1 MWSRDAT
8 GKHLTGSGELAL
20 PGGSCHRGELHSMMA
35 ASPLFSELKGSL
47 SDESARIQQEFE
59 ISGDGRTAVAQRTR
73 LVEDILARLWRDIVS
88 PDEAKPANFALV
100 ATGGFGR
107 GWLFPYSDI
116 DLLFLFGDRNAE
128 QAFKDP
134 VRRFSQE
141 LWDLRLKLSPA
152 SRMLSECDR
161 YDANNTEFTISILD
175 CRYLAGDHDL
185 FRRLHDKVIPKVV
198 MRESKALLQGLAE
211 VTRERHAKYG
221 MTLYHLEPN
230 LKEAPG
236 GLRDCNVAS
245 WLALIS
251 AMDKLHDWPDASS
264 LRAPVRKQLE
274 AALDFLMSAR
284 CFLHFRHGRDDNT
297 LSWEAQDEAAV
308 RKVGAADTAELSA
321 ADWMRIYFGH
331 ARAVQRTV
339 TQLLEE
345 IPEAWSALYRQVQ
358 SWRSRLTTPD
368 FSVVDGL
375 IFLQQ
380 PSALQDPEV
389 LLRLFHFMAHHGLK
403 LSATTEYRI
412 EQALPALASMPPR
425 GAELW
430 LYLQETLLQPH
441 AADALRAMQSL
452 RLLTLLLPELKLI
465 DSLVVRDFYHR
476 FTVDEHSFLAIES
489 LHRLKQSQSEWDKR
503 YAELLGE
510 LEDPELLYLAL
521 LLHDTGK
528 GVPGGDHVQ
537 ASLEIAGRAMDRL
550 DVDPK
555 EREEVLF
562 LIGNHL
568 EISAALR
575 RDIFNPET
583 VAAFAD
589 KVGTP
594 ERLKMLCLLTYA
606 DIKAVNPEALTPWK
620 AENVWQLYM
629 GADNYLNHSADQR
642 VHADVNDEKLA
653 RLRSLAPVTSSKF
666 KEFLEGFPQRYLLVH
681 SAEEVMRHMAMA
693 DELGE
698 DPVQVELKRGRH
710 WYELSLVTRDR
721 PFLFAKL
728 AGVLAAWG
736 MNIVKANA
744 FSNEAGTVVDTLYFT
759 DRFRTLELNLSEWD
773 RFRRSVTSV
782 LLGEAD
788 LEKMLRDRQRS
799 EKGAIAKV
807 KVETKIEFD
816 DSCSSTSTLVQVI
829 TQDRPRLLHRIASCL
844 SDQKCNI
851 EIALIDT
858 EGQMAIDTF
867 YLTSGGAKLKT
878 EHRRQ
883 VEKALVE
890 ELRGE

>member
-1 MWSRDAT
+1 MVAASS
-8 GKHLTGSGELAL
+8 LIGELR
-20 PGGSCHRGELHSMMA
+20 GSI
-35 ASPLFSELKGSL
+35 
-47 SDESARIQQEFE
+47 SDESARIQREFE
-59 ISGDGRTAVAQRTR
+59 ATGDGRACVSQRTR
-73 LVEDILARLWRDIVS
+73 MVEEILARLWRDIVS
-88 PDEAKPANFALV
+88 PDESRPANFTLV

-116 DLLFLFGDRNAE
+116 DLLFLFNDREAE

-152 SRMLSECDR
+152 SRLLSECER
-161 YDANNTEFTISILD
+161 YDPNNTEFTISLLD
-175 CRYLAGDHDL
+175 CRYLAGDRDL
-185 FRRLHDKVIPKVV
+185 FRKLHDKVIPKLV
-198 MRESKALLQGLAE
+198 MKESKVLLQGLAE

-230 LKEAPG
+230 LKETPG
-236 GLRDCNVAS
+236 GLRDCNVAN

-251 AMDKLHDWPDASS
+251 AMDKLHDWPEASS
-264 LRAPVRKQLE
+264 LRPPVRKQLE

-297 LSWEAQDEAAV
+297 LSWEAQDAAAE
-308 RKVGAADTAELSA
+308 RRIGAPDAEELSA

-331 ARAVQRTV
+331 ARSVQRTV

-358 SWRSRLTTPD
+358 SWRSRLTTAD

-375 IFLQQ
+375 VFLQQ

-412 EQALPALASMPPR
+412 EQALPALAATPPR

-430 LYLQETLLQPH
+430 LYLQETLLQPY
-441 AADALRAMQSL
+441 AADALRAMHSL
-452 RLLTLLLPELKLI
+452 RLLTLLLPELKVI

-489 LHRLKQSQSEWDKR
+489 LHRLKTSQSEWDKR
-503 YAELLGE
+503 YGELLGE

-528 GVPGGDHVQ
+528 GVPNGNHVQ
-537 ASLEIAGRAMDRL
+537 KSLVIANQAMDRL

-555 EREEVLF
+555 ERAEVLF
-562 LIGNHL
+562 LIANHL
-568 EISAALR
+568 ELSATLR
-575 RDIFNPET
+575 RDIFDPGT
-583 VAAFAD
+583 VAAFAE
-589 KVGTP
+589 KMGTP
-594 ERLKMLCLLTYA
+594 ERLKMLALLTYA

-629 GADNYLNHSADQR
+629 AADNYLNRSADQR
-642 VHADVNDEKLA
+642 VHTEVNDEKLA
-653 RLRSLAPVTSSKF
+653 RLRSLAPVTGSKF
-666 KEFLEGFPQRYLLVH
+666 KAFLEGFPQRYLLVH
-681 SAEEVMRHMAMA
+681 TAEEVMRHMQMA
-693 DELGE
+693 EELGN
-698 DPVQVELKRGRH
+698 DPVLVDLKRGRH
-710 WYELSLVTRDR
+710 WYDLTLVTKDR
-721 PFLFAKL
+721 PFLFATL
-728 AGVLAAWG
+728 SGVLAAWG

-744 FSNEAGTVVDTLYFT
+744 FSNAAGVVVDTFHFT
-759 DRFRTLELNLSEWD
+759 DRFRTLELNLSEWA
-773 RFRRSVTSV
+773 RFKNSVVSV
-782 LLGEAD
+782 MMGEAD

-799 EKGAIAKV
+799 EKGVIAKV

-816 DSCSSTSTLVQVI
+816 DASSATTTLVQVI
-829 TQDRPRLLHRIASCL
+829 AQDRPRLLHRIASRL

-867 YLTSGGAKLKT
+867 YLTSGGKKLKP
-878 EHRRQ
+878 EHQKQ
-883 VEKALVE
+883 VEKALLG
-890 ELRGE
+890 ELKGE

>member
-1 MWSRDAT
+1 M
-8 GKHLTGSGELAL
+8 
-20 PGGSCHRGELHSMMA
+20 
-35 ASPLFSELKGSL
+35 SELRGSL
-47 SDESARIQQEFE
+47 SDESARIQREFE
-59 ISGDGRTAVAQRTR
+59 ASGDGRAAVAQRTG
-73 LVEDILARLWRDIVS
+73 LVEDILLRLWRDIVS
-88 PDEAKPANFALV
+88 PDDAKPANFTLV

-116 DLLFLFGDRNAE
+116 DLLFLFGDRDAE
-128 QAFKDP
+128 QHCKDQ

-141 LWDLRLKLSPA
+141 LWDLKLKLSPA
-152 SRMLSECDR
+152 SRTLSECDR
-161 YDANNTEFTISILD
+161 FDPNNTEFTISLLD
-175 CRYLAGDHDL
+175 CRYLAGDRDL
-185 FRRLHDKVIPKVV
+185 FRRLHDKTIPKLV

-211 VTRERHAKYG
+211 VTRERHGKFG

-236 GLRDCNVAS
+236 GLRDCNVAN

-251 AMDKLHDWPDASS
+251 AMDKLRDWPDASS

-284 CFLHFRHGRDDNT
+284 CFLHFRHKRDDNT
-297 LSWEAQDEAAV
+297 LSWEAQDEAAAK
-308 RKVGAADTAELSA
+308 RIGAADALELSA

-358 SWRSRLTTPD
+358 SWRSRLTSAD

-380 PSALQDPEV
+380 PSALQDSEV
-389 LLRLFHFMAHHGLK
+389 LLRMFHFMAHHGLK

-430 LYLQETLLQPH
+430 LYLQETLLQPY
-441 AADALRAMQSL
+441 AADALRAMHSL

-489 LHRLKQSQSEWDKR
+489 LHRLKQSKSEWDRR
-503 YAELLGE
+503 YSELLGE

-528 GVPGGDHVQ
+528 GMPGTNHVE
-537 ASLEIAGRAMDRL
+537 ASLEVANHAMDRL
-550 DVDPK
+550 DVDPQ
-555 EREEVLF
+555 ERAEVLF
-562 LIGNHL
+562 LIENHL
-568 EISAALR
+568 ELSAALR

-583 VAAFAD
+583 VAAFAE
-589 KVGTP
+589 KMGTP
-594 ERLKMLCLLTYA
+594 ERLKMLSLMTYA

-629 GADNYLNHSADQR
+629 GAENYLNRSADQR
-642 VHADVNDEKLA
+642 VHGDVNDEKLA

-681 SAEEVMRHMAMA
+681 SAEEVMRHIAMA
-693 DELGE
+693 DELGT
-698 DPVQVELKRGRH
+698 DSVQVELKRGRH
-710 WYELSLVTRDR
+710 WYELTLVTRDR

-728 AGVLAAWG
+728 SGVLAAWG

-759 DRFRTLELNLSEWD
+759 DRFRTLELNLSEWE
-773 RFRRSVTSV
+773 RFKRSVTEV

-788 LEKMLRDRQRS
+788 LEKMLRDRQRA
-799 EKGAIAKV
+799 EKGTILKV

-816 DSCSSTSTLVQVI
+816 ETSSSTSTLVQVI
-829 TQDRPRLLHRIASCL
+829 AQDRPRLLHRIASCL
-844 SDQKCNI
+844 SDQRCNI

-867 YLTSGGAKLKT
+867 YLTSGGKKLGA
-878 EHRRQ
+878 ERCRG

>member
-1 MWSRDAT
+1 
-8 GKHLTGSGELAL
+8 
-20 PGGSCHRGELHSMMA
+20 MA
-35 ASPLFSELKGSL
+35 ASALIGELRGSII
-47 SDESARIQQEFE
+47 DESACVQTEFE
-59 ISGDGRTAVAQRTR
+59 ATGNGRVAVAQRTQ
-73 LVEDILARLWRDIVS
+73 LIEDILSRLWRDLVS
-88 PDEAKPANFALV
+88 PDESKPANFTLV

-107 GWLFPYSDI
+107 GWMFPYSDVDI
-116 DLLFLFGDRNAE
+116 LFLYGDRETE
-128 QAFKDP
+128 QAFKDQ

-141 LWDLRLKLSPA
+141 LWDLRLKLSPV
-152 SRMLSECDR
+152 SRTLAECDR
-161 YDANNTEFTISILD
+161 YDANNTEFTISLLD
-175 CRYLAGDHDL
+175 CRYLAGDRDL
-185 FRRLHDKVIPKVV
+185 YRRLHDKVIPKVV

-211 VTRERHAKYG
+211 VTRERHGKHG
-221 MTLYHLEPN
+221 STLYHLEPN

-236 GLRDCNVAS
+236 GLRDCNVAN

-251 AMDKLHDWPDASS
+251 AMDKLQDWPDASS
-264 LRAPVRKQLE
+264 LRAPVRRQLE
-274 AALDFLMSAR
+274 TAIDFLMSAR
-284 CFLHFRHGRDDNT
+284 CFLHYRHGRDDNT
-297 LSWEAQDEAAV
+297 LSWEAQDEAAA
-308 RKVGAADTAELSA
+308 RKIGAPESGELSA

-358 SWRSRLTTPD
+358 SWRARLTTPD

-412 EQALPALASMPPR
+412 EQALPALAATPPR

-441 AADALRAMQSL
+441 AADALRAMHSL
-452 RLLTLLLPELKLI
+452 RLLALLLPELKLI

-510 LEDPELLYLAL
+510 LENPELLYLAL

-528 GVPGGDHVQ
+528 GIAEGNHVE
-537 ASLEIAGRAMDRL
+537 ASLEVANRAMDRL

-555 EREEVLF
+555 ERADVTF
-562 LIGNHL
+562 LIANHL
-568 EISAALR
+568 ELSAALR
-575 RDIFNPET
+575 RDIFDPTT
-583 VAAFAD
+583 VASFAE
-589 KVGTP
+589 KIGTP

-620 AENVWQLYM
+620 AENVWQLYIS
-629 GADNYLNHSADQR
+629 AENYLSRSADQR

-653 RLRSLAPVTSSKF
+653 RLRSLAPVTGSKF
-666 KEFLEGFPQRYLLVH
+666 KAFLEGFPQRYLLVH
-681 SAEEVMRHMAMA
+681 TAEEVMRHLQMAE
-693 DELGE
+693 ELGR
-698 DPVQVELKRGRH
+698 DPVQVELRRGRH
-710 WYELSLVTRDR
+710 WYELTLVAGDR
-721 PFLFAKL
+721 PSLFAKL

-744 FSNEAGTVVDTLYFT
+744 FSNQAGTVVDTLFFT

-773 RFRRSVTSV
+773 RFRRSVASV
-782 LLGEAD
+782 LVGEAD
-788 LEKMLRDRQRS
+788 LDRMLRDRQRS

-816 DSCSSTSTLVQVI
+816 DDCSSTSTLVQVI
-829 TQDRPRLLHRIASCL
+829 AQDRPRLLHRIASCL
-844 SDQKCNI
+844 SDQQCNI

-867 YLTSGGAKLKT
+867 YLTSSGKKLVPGHQLQVKKALLEKLK
-878 EHRRQ
+878 
-883 VEKALVE
+883 
-890 ELRGE
+890 GE

>member
-1 MWSRDAT
+1 
-8 GKHLTGSGELAL
+8 
-20 PGGSCHRGELHSMMA
+20 MA
-35 ASPLFSELKGSL
+35 APSLISELRDSL
-47 SDESARIQQEFE
+47 SDESARIQREFE
-59 ISGDGRTAVAQRTR
+59 AFGDGRAAVAQRTR
-73 LVEDILARLWRDIVS
+73 LVEDILARLWRDIIS
-88 PDEAKPANFALV
+88 PDQTKPVNFALV

-116 DLLFLFGDRNAE
+116 DLLFLFGDRFAE

-134 VRRFSQE
+134 IRRFSQE

-152 SRMLSECDR
+152 SRTLSECDR
-161 YDANNTEFTISILD
+161 YDANNTEFTISLLD

-297 LSWEAQDEAAV
+297 LSWEAQDEVAA
-308 RKVGAADTAELSA
+308 RKVGAGDAAELSP

-331 ARAVQRTV
+331 ARAVQRSV

-358 SWRSRLTTPD
+358 SWRSRLATPD

-412 EQALPALASMPPR
+412 EQALPALASTPPR

-441 AADALRAMQSL
+441 AADALRAMHSL

-510 LEDPELLYLAL
+510 LENPELLYLAL

-528 GVPGGDHVQ
+528 GVAGGNHVE

-550 DVDPK
+550 DADPR

-562 LIGNHL
+562 LIANHL
-568 EISAALR
+568 ELSAALR

-606 DIKAVNPEALTPWK
+606 DVKAVNPEALTPWK

-642 VHADVNDEKLA
+642 VHADINDEKLA

-681 SAEEVMRHMAMA
+681 SPEEVMRHMTMS
-693 DELGE
+693 DQLGE

-710 WYELSLVTRDR
+710 WYELTLLTRDR

-788 LEKMLRDRQRS
+788 LEKMLRDRQRA

-816 DSCSSTSTLVQVI
+816 DSCSSTSTLVQLI
-829 TQDRPRLLHRIASCL
+829 TQDRSRLLHRIASCL
-844 SDQKCNI
+844 SDQDCNI

-867 YLTSGGAKLKT
+867 YLTSRGAKLKP
-878 EHRRQ
+878 EHCRR
-883 VEKALVE
+883 VEKALLE

>member
-1 MWSRDAT
+1 MNWPSPVVRVT
-8 GKHLTGSGELAL
+8 GAITF
-20 PGGSCHRGELHSMMA
+20 MMA
-35 ASPLFSELKGSL
+35 ASSLISELRGSL
-47 SDESARIQQEFE
+47 RDESARIQQEFE
-59 ISGDGRTAVAQRTR
+59 ASGDGRAVVAQRTR
-73 LVEDILARLWRDIVS
+73 LVEDILARLWGDIVS
-88 PDEAKPANFALV
+88 PDAAKPANFALI

-152 SRMLSECDR
+152 SRLLSECDR
-161 YDANNTEFTISILD
+161 YDPNNTEFTISLLD

-245 WLALIS
+245 WLALVS

-308 RKVGAADTAELSA
+308 RKVGAADSAELSA

-441 AADALRAMQSL
+441 AADALRAMHSL

-528 GVPGGDHVQ
+528 GVPGSDHVQ
-537 ASLEIAGRAMDRL
+537 ASLEIAGLAMDRL

-562 LIGNHL
+562 LIANHL
-568 EISAALR
+568 ELSAALR

-583 VAAFAD
+583 VAAFAN

-681 SAEEVMRHMAMA
+681 SADEVMRHMAMA

-710 WYELSLVTRDR
+710 WYELTLVTRDR

-844 SDQKCNI
+844 SDQQCNI

-867 YLTSGGAKLKT
+867 YLTSGGAKLKA
-878 EHRRQ
+878 EHCQQ
-883 VEKALVE
+883 VEKALVQ
-890 ELRGE
+890 ELRAE